1 MDKSSVFVGGT
12 IGALIVIVTFAV
24 LFVSPPESIK
34 PEIIVSNGH
43 SPSTVGEITPLYS
56 KSFSLIEI
64 FEKSGSGVVR
74 VNVQRS
80 DTVDGTNGLG

>member
-12 IGALIVIVTFAV
+12 IGALIVIVAFAV

-43 SPSTVGEITPLYS
+43 SASTVGETIQSYPQNL
-56 KSFSLIEI
+56 SLIEI
-64 FEKSGSGVVR
+64 FEKSESGVGE
-74 VNVQRS
+74 S
-80 DTVDGTNGLG
+80 